1 MALTETRPETSGAPA
16 SAPERPAPGPLE
28 RLIGS
33 GDHTAIGRLFIGFS
47 LLLTAVTL
55 ITLAVVGV
63 DRATDN
69 GFLGHRTD
77 MLGSS
82 SLVALVLLGGVPL
95 LLGVAIAVVP
105 FQLGSPSIAFPR
117 AAALSL
123 WSWLVSAA
131 IFIVSVAIDGGV
143 GGADTDAAR
152 LGNLAVGAMM
162 VALGLGAVCVA
173 TTVMAHRPPG
183 MRLAFAPMLSW
194 SSLVGASLLIVTF
207 GAAVAHVVLGQVA
220 HSDAAGLAQNFTDG
234 LGWLLRGPSIY
245 VIAIPVLGIAADA
258 VAHGAGRRFAQYGL
272 VQGLIGAFAVL
283 SFGAWSQLPRSV
295 NTVLWTLFALA
306 IAVPVLGLLGAFA
319 DVLRR
324 GAVKVT
330 PATVLSLLS
339 LLLLLGAVLAGMLQA
354 IDLAGTGTV
363 FGFNAAALGASQT
376 YFVVAAVIA
385 GGLAGVFHWSPLVWG
400 GPVAAG
406 PGNGTVALTFLGGA
420 LLATASLVQA
430 IVQLDGRTTASQ
442 LWGGLVAVGAVL
454 FALGALSGLAASAGA
469 ARDAADGPVEDDV
482 EGLTLEWAYTRPAA
496 GGVELEDLARVTS
509 PYPLLD
515 AREGTD
521 EEDS

>member
-1 MALTETRPETSGAPA
+1 MALTETRPEASGTPA
-16 SAPERPAPGPLE
+16 AADERPAPGPLE

-33 GDHTAIGRLFIGFS
+33 GDHTAIGRLFIGGS

-55 ITLAVVGV
+55 ITLALVGI
-63 DRATDN
+63 DQATDN
-69 GFLGHRTD
+69 GFLGSRTG

-82 SLVALVLLGGVPL
+82 SLVALLLLGGVPL
-95 LLGVAIAVVP
+95 LLGVAISVVP
-105 FQLGSPSIAFPR
+105 FQLGSPSISFPR

-123 WSWLVSAA
+123 WTWLVSAV

-143 GGADTDAAR
+143 GGGDTDAAR
-152 LGNLAVGAMM
+152 LGNLAMGAMM

-194 SSLVGASLLIVTF
+194 SALVWSSLLIVTF
-207 GAAVAHVVLGQVA
+207 GSAVAHVVLGQVT
-220 HSDAAGLAQNFTDG
+220 HSDAAGLAQNFTQG
-234 LGWLLRGPSIY
+234 LAWLLRGPSIY
-245 VIAIPVLGIAADA
+245 VFAIPVLGIAADA
-258 VAHGAGRRFAQYGL
+258 VSTSAGRRMAQYGL
-272 VQGLIGAFAVL
+272 VQGLIGTYAVL
-283 SFGAWSQLPRSV
+283 SFGAWAQLPRSV

-319 DVLRR
+319 DLLRR
-324 GAVKVT
+324 GSVKVS
-330 PATVLSLLS
+330 PATVLGLLS
-339 LLLLLGAVLAGMLQA
+339 LLLLLGAVLGGLLQA
-354 IDLAGTGTV
+354 LDLAGTGTV
-363 FGFNAAALGASQT
+363 FGFDAAALGASQT
-376 YFVVAAVIA
+376 YFVVAAVVA

-400 GPVAAG
+400 GPVPKG
-406 PGNGTVALTFLGGA
+406 PGNGTVALVFLGGA

-430 IVQLDGRTTASQ
+430 IVQLDGKTTASQ
-442 LWGGLVAVGAVL
+442 LWGALIAVGAVL
-454 FALGALSGLAASAGA
+454 FALGALSGLAASMGA

-482 EGLTLEWAYTRPAA
+482 DGLTLEWAFPRPAV

-521 EEDS
+521 EENS